1 MDLSWIQAFSI
12 AVFTISKPFVQDEEL
27 EREKLEQLALLQ
39 ELEEQKAKL
48 EQLLKSQQESKR
60 IHVTREED
68 QPESFISDHEVS
80 SAETTDVCSFLINLT
95 LFILAY

>member
-1 MDLSWIQAFSI
+1 MWIVLVNSASFSNP
-12 AVFTISKPFVQDEEL
+12 VFTISKPFVQDEEL

-48 EQLLKSQQESKR
+48 EQLLKSQQEIKR
-60 IHVTREED
+60 LHVTHEQV

-80 SAETTDVCSFLINLT
+80 SAEATDVC
-95 LFILAY
+95 